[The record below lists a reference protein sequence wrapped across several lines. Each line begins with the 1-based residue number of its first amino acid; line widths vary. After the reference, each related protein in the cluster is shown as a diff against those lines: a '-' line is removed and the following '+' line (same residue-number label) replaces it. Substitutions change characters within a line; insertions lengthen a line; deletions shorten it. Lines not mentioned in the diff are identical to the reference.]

1 MLGVAHENTHS
12 RRQEFRVSVHQIQ
25 GNDIPAVI
33 PCIIFQSSIR
43 SHASARILR
52 EEPATKEAEY
62 QSVPAWYLHRTIPCQ
77 AYDEAGRESKSHSAE
92 EMAAVAV
99 NS

>member
-1 MLGVAHENTHS
+1 MLGVAHENNHIS
-12 RRQEFRVSVHQIQ
+12 RQEFRVSVHQIQ
-25 GNDIPAVI
+25 GNDIPTVI
-33 PCIIFQSSIR
+33 PCIIFQSSIQ
-43 SHASARILR
+43 SHALARILR

-92 EMAAVAV
+92 EMAVVVV